1 MAAKPD
7 RGLYDKDGRFTLN
20 GAYTHPPDHPL
31 RRKVGFDDDDMKV
44 GVSDT
49 WNGYG
54 DNEQHLRR
62 EDDYMSRH
70 PIGNP
75 GKAIFHPGGLNFY
88 EHLSN
93 NHEGHRTAQD
103 VRTDIRHG
111 LNVMSQTH
119 PNGVPGGFS
128 FPEAESI
135 GYAARSHFYIQRQH
149 EAFMKTPAGQ
159 RKAANDARD
168 AASAGKK
175 YDIWGN
181 EESPKPAPSAPA
193 PTASKPLSRK
203 LPNDTLRA
211 GVTEMVKRVLPR
223 KK

>member
-88 EHLSN
+88 EHLTN
-93 NHEGHRTAQD
+93 NHEGHRTALD

-111 LNVMSQTH
+111 LNVLSQAH
-119 PNGVPGGFS
+119 PNGVSGGFS
-128 FPEAESI
+128 FPEAESV

-149 EAFMKTPAGQ
+149 DAFMKTPAGQ
-159 RKAANDARD
+159 RKAANDAR
-168 AASAGKK
+168 
-175 YDIWGN
+175 
-181 EESPKPAPSAPA
+181 PPFKPFTFEDETPSAPA
-193 PTASKPLSRK
+193 PTAAPSRK
-203 LPNDTLRA
+203 LPKRGDALGPNDTIRA
-211 GVTEMVKRVLPR
+211 GVTEMIKRVLPR

>member
-31 RRKVGFDDDDMKV
+31 RRKVGYDADDMKI
-44 GVSDT
+44 GLSDT
-49 WNGYG
+49 WTGYG
-54 DNEQHLRR
+54 DNPQHLRR
-62 EDDYMSRH
+62 EDEYMSRH

-75 GKAIFHPGGLNFY
+75 SKIFHPGGLNFY
-88 EHLSN
+88 EHLTN
-93 NHEGHRTAQD
+93 NHEGHRKEID
-103 VRTDIRHG
+103 VRADIRHG
-111 LNVMSQTH
+111 MNVLSQTH
-119 PNGVPGGFS
+119 PNGVSGGFS

-149 EAFMKTPAGQ
+149 DAFMKTPAGQ
-159 RKAANDARD
+159 RKAANDA
-168 AASAGKK
+168 AAAQPQKS
-175 YDIWGN
+175 IWDP
-181 EESPKPAPSAPA
+181 EPSAPA